1 MGVNYAPSTKVN
13 VGADYGRETFNS
25 LQESRN
31 ANPAPDPQWTDPNRN
46 WTLTNDETV
55 NTFSAYVDLVKALAK
70 TDIRVAYD
78 LQRFGPGVRARRAP
92 HRLADGASRSSRSR
106 T

>member
-1 MGVNYAPSTKVN
+1 MN
-13 VGADYGRETFNS
+13 VGADYGRETFNA

-31 ANPAPDPQWTDPNRN
+31 ANPAPDPSWTDPNRN

-55 NTFSAYVDLVKALAK
+55 NTFSLYLDLIKALAK

-78 LQRFGPGVRARRAP
+78 LQRLGPGVRARRAA
-92 HRLADGASRSSRSR
+92 HRRPAAANRSSRSR